1 MSSIHSSSH
10 HHHHHHH
17 EPATLNH
24 TFKVCI
30 VINLLFVVVEFLSGW
45 QASSVSLMSDAAHNL
60 SDVVSL
66 AVAWIAVIVGSRKA
80 MLTASY
86 ANSVLLLVAVAV
98 ILSESVGKLVH
109 PQPVDEKMMI
119 IVASIGIVVNLI
131 TALLLNRRDADLNVR
146 GAFLHMLADTL
157 VSVGVVVSGFV
168 IRRTGWLR
176 MDAVV
181 GLVIG
186 MVVLVMTIDY
196 LGDVR
201 RERLAHAADAHE
213 KGDEQRAH
221 KA

>member
-1 MSSIHSSSH
+1 MSSTHTSS
-10 HHHHHHH
+10 HHHHH

-45 QASSVSLMSDAAHNL
+45 RASSVSLMSDAAHNL

-86 ANSVLLLVAVAV
+86 ANSALLLAAVAV

-109 PQPVDEKMMI
+109 PQPVDEGMMI
-119 IVASIGIVVNLI
+119 VVASIGIVVNLI
-131 TALLLNRRDADLNVR
+131 TALLLNRRDADVNVR
-146 GAFLHMLADTL
+146 GAYLHMLADTL
-157 VSVGVVVSGFV
+157 VSVGVVVSGLV
-168 IRRTGWLR
+168 IRSTGWLR

-186 MVVLVMTIDY
+186 LVVLVMTIDY

-201 RERLAHAADAHE
+201 RECQAPTADAHE
-213 KGDEQRAH
+213 KGEEPNAP